1 MRRLIYI
8 DNITI
13 IYNNGIEKVYN
24 VAKKDN
30 RFYLRTEDEPLI
42 ESISIENSKL
52 ITNYSESTYK
62 RSIHEI
68 LNIEIEE
75 YNIKNKYPGFSIEGT
90 LLTYDSE
97 MAEKYGLDEELAID
111 ATKFKKRVRTKEEQ

>member
-8 DNITI
+8 DNVTI
-13 IYNNGIEKVYN
+13 SYENGIERVYN

-42 ESISIENSKL
+42 ESINIENSKL
-52 ITNYSESTYK
+52 VTNYNECIYK
-62 RSIHEI
+62 RSIYEI
-68 LNIEIEE
+68 TNIEIEE
-75 YNIKNKYPGFSIEGT
+75 NNIKKRYPGFSIEGT

-97 MAEKYGLDEELAID
+97 MAKKYGLDEELAKDTI
-111 ATKFKKRVRTKEEQ
+111 KFKKRVRVKEEQ